1 MKTTQ
6 TQQMNAST
14 QFCPNEAC
22 QARGQVGQGNIVVHG
37 RKRPRYTGKTCGRT
51 FSARV
56 GTSFAG
62 LRKPIELIV
71 IVGTLLAYGCPLQAI
86 VHAFGLDERTVAD
99 WRDRAGRHCEKLHL
113 ALIEQGK
120 LDLLHVQAD
129 EIRIKARGTIAW
141 RGLAMMVSR
150 RLWVAGVV
158 SQTRDT
164 GLADHFLQQVP
175 RCSQKLCELL
185 ICTEGWS
192 AYPNSIQRAFREK
205 VKRTAGRGRCALE
218 VWPSLHI
225 GTIIKGTLN
234 KRLKEVVRHMTRG
247 SLEQA
252 QKLLEASK
260 GATMLNTSFIERL
273 NGTMRERLAAVTR
286 KCRHASSK
294 LPAFHTGM
302 SLIGCTYNLCWADHE
317 LSKSIG
323 KGGFGMPGTPA
334 MASGLTDHLW
344 SVFELLSYKVAPPP
358 LPIPKQRGRPGTKP
372 LPDAPIPKRLRG
384 RPRKVPLGSS
394 TSWARPPVRG
404 VLPLKQILQELND
417 LNRVAA
423 KCRGGCMKSE
433 RLLLRD
439 ARSLTFAASSFKMAA
454 TLIN

>member
-1 MKTTQ
+1 MERSPKRVEKEARICDAVTMKTTQ
-6 TQQMNAST
+6 TEQMNAST

-22 QARGQVGQGNIVVHG
+22 KARGQVGQGNIVVHG
-37 RKRPRYTGKTCGRT
+37 RKRPRYKCKTCGRT

-71 IVGTLLAYGCPLQAI
+71 IVVTLLAYGCPLQAI

-99 WRDRAGRHCEKLHL
+99 WRDRAGRHCEKLHQ

-120 LDLLHVQAD
+120 LDLVHVQAD

-141 RGLAMMVSR
+141 MGLAMMVST

-164 GLADHFLQQVP
+164 RLADHLLHQVR

-185 ICTEGWS
+185 ICTDGWS
-192 AYPNSIQRAFREK
+192 AYPNSIKRAFREK

-225 GTIIKGTLN
+225 GTIIKRTL
-234 KRLKEVVRHMTRG
+234 KSRLKEVVRHMTHG

-252 QKLLEASK
+252 LKLLEASK
-260 GATMLNTSFIERL
+260 GGTMLNTSFIERL
-273 NGTMRERLAAVTR
+273 NGTMRERLAALTR

-294 LPAFHTGM
+294 LQAFHTGM
-302 SLIGCTYNLCWADHE
+302 YLIGCTYNLCWAHHE

-323 KGGFGMPGTPA
+323 KGGLGMPCTPA

-358 LPIPKQRGRPGTKP
+358 LPIPKPRGRPRTKP
-372 LPDAPIPKRLRG
+372 LADATIPKRPRG
-384 RPRKVPLGSS
+384 RPRKVPLCSS
-394 TSWARPPVRG
+394 TS
-404 VLPLKQILQELND
+404 
-417 LNRVAA
+417 
-423 KCRGGCMKSE
+423 
-433 RLLLRD
+433 
-439 ARSLTFAASSFKMAA
+439 
-454 TLIN
+454 